1 MKRLL
6 TLLAAIAITFT
17 SMAQNEEQLPSWNDL
32 ANGKVY
38 SVKGPGYYNS
48 EISDYV
54 FNFSSG
60 KPSTFTLDK
69 YTKFLSIT
77 TVKRTMYER
86 ESGNKQFIITMRM
99 DTIKALLEVDY
110 TGQNLTVLKTI
121 DGNNAMR
128 FNKLTIV
135 KFKDGV
141 GLKDDENSTMWMLE
155 TPKKDEDN

>member
-1 MKRLL
+1 
-6 TLLAAIAITFT
+6 
-17 SMAQNEEQLPSWNDL
+17 
-32 ANGKVY
+32 
-38 SVKGPGYYNS
+38 
-48 EISDYV
+48 
-54 FNFSSG
+54 
-60 KPSTFTLDK
+60 
-69 YTKFLSIT
+69 
-77 TVKRTMYER
+77 
-86 ESGNKQFIITMRM
+86 M

-141 GLKDDENSTMWMLE
+141 GLKDDEDSTMWMLE